1 MECLITVLI
10 NNKKRDNLL
19 DLQLALHTEMYTCTY
34 TCTPVPVHGQV
45 PIHGQQTF
53 VTC

>member
-10 NNKKRDNLL
+10 NNKKRDKLL
-19 DLQLALHTEMYTCTY
+19 DLMLALHTEMYTCTY
-34 TCTPVPVHGQV
+34 TCTPVPVR
-45 PIHGQQTF
+45 IHGQQTF